1 MKRFGFAIRVGGD
14 PEIAGALAEGIEKG
28 TGSPTGADAPPPRCG
43 REALEA
49 QALDAVRRVD
59 MMRHTPE
66 EWEELI
72 EDARVVHGGRHRLPR
87 WADRLLGLYGLLCYG
102 VSLGWRRLMAEIE
115 GGGTA

>member
-14 PEIAGALAEGIEKG
+14 PEIAGALRAGIQAG
-28 TGSPTGADAPPPRCG
+28 T
-43 REALEA
+43 REEIERNSS
-49 QALDAVRRVD
+49 DAVRRVD

-102 VSLGWRRLMAEIE
+102 VSLGWRRLMSEIE
-115 GGGTA
+115 GGGAS

>member
-14 PEIAGALAEGIEKG
+14 PEIAGALAEGIQAG
-28 TGSPTGADAPPPRCG
+28 T
-43 REALEA
+43 REELRRHSS
-49 QALDAVRRVD
+49 DAVRRVD